1 MMPETCIGKHP
12 LACETSD
19 EEIMKR
25 STLRFSLIAI
35 ICGAFA
41 LTALHASTDN
51 PEQVAAFKSTNQC
64 AGCDLKNAR
73 LGGIQAPN
81 AQLINADLSDA
92 SLYGANLRG
101 ADLTGA
107 ILDRTDLKMADLTG
121 AVGAI
126 LGPARTDERT
136 TCPDGSA
143 GPCR

>member
-1 MMPETCIGKHP
+1 
-12 LACETSD
+12 
-19 EEIMKR
+19 MKR
-25 STLRFSLIAI
+25 SHWRLSFIAI
-35 ICGAFA
+35 VCAVFAFA
-41 LTALHASTDN
+41 TLQASSDN
-51 PEQVAAFKSTNQC
+51 PDHVAAFKSTNQC

-81 AQLINADLSDA
+81 AQLVNADLSDA

-121 AVGAI
+121 AIGAI
-126 LGPARTDERT
+126 LGPAQTDQRT

>member
-1 MMPETCIGKHP
+1 MF
-12 LACETSD
+12 D
-19 EEIMKR
+19 EEIMKP
-25 STLRFSLIAI
+25 SVLRLSLIAI
-35 ICGAFA
+35 ICSACA
-41 LTALHASTDN
+41 LTAVTAFADN
-51 PEQVAAFKSTNQC
+51 PDHVAAFRNTHQC

-81 AQLINADLSDA
+81 AQLSNADLSDA

-107 ILDRTDLKMADLTG
+107 ILDRTDLQMADLTG
-121 AVGAI
+121 AIGAI
-126 LGPARTDERT
+126 LGAAKTDERT